1 MIIFTTVSVVPPSIN
16 LTEIKTR
23 SIQIDPDPHLSH
35 TNLDTLPTHAL
46 LSRLPVLISLR
57 LNSGSH
63 PSHQGSG
70 FTAQDSDGHLDPK
83 FNFIEIKSRLLMEI
97 LILVHHYCLDK
108 KIDHINIL

>member
-23 SIQIDPDPHLSH
+23 SIQIDPDPHLST
-35 TNLDTLPTHAL
+35 TNLSTLPTHTQF
-46 LSRLPVLISLR
+46 SRRPVLISVR

-70 FTAQDSDGHLDPK
+70 ITVQDSDGHLDPK
-83 FNFIEIKSRLLMEI
+83 FNFNEIKS
-97 LILVHHYCLDK
+97 
-108 KIDHINIL
+108 